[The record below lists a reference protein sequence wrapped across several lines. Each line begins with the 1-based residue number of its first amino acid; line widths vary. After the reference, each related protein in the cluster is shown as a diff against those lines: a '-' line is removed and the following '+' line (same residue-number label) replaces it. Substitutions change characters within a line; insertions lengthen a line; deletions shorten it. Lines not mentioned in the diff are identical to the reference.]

1 MLLTACLIVRD
12 EAAHLE
18 ACLAS
23 VRPFVDDVVVAD
35 TGSSDDTVAIA
46 RAAGARVVEVAWA
59 DDFAGARNAALAM
72 VTSAWVLSVDA
83 DERVTGD
90 PAALRA
96 LVEQGGPVPAYQVL
110 IEQTSAEN
118 PRGLMRHRGMKLFRP
133 GLVRWQ
139 GRVHER
145 VVRADGSALAGLAMP
160 EETLAFTHLGYATA
174 DAFEHRARR
183 NARLAE
189 LELMDLLD
197 AAAPAADVAR
207 ARLDLGR
214 SLISQLDPERGRVV
228 LHEVRAE
235 TTPGEPAW
243 LWATDFLAW
252 DALRHE
258 KPEAA
263 RDLLVEL
270 DAAGAPADYLLNL
283 AAAIAEV
290 LGDYVLAERFRSQ
303 ITRRVSVTGQP
314 G

>member
-1 MLLTACLIVRD
+1 M
-12 EAAHLE
+12 
-18 ACLAS
+18 
-23 VRPFVDDVVVAD
+23 
-35 TGSSDDTVAIA
+35 A
-46 RAAGARVVEVAWA
+46 RAAGARVVEIAWT
-59 DDFAGARNAALAM
+59 DDFSAARNAALHLA
-72 VTSAWVLSVDA
+72 SSSWVLSVDA
-83 DERVTGD
+83 DERVTGE

-96 LVEQGGPVPAYQVL
+96 LLQEDPSAAAFNVL

-118 PRGLMRHRGMKLFRP
+118 PRGLMRHRGTKLFRP
-133 GLVRWQ
+133 ELARWR

-145 VVRADGSALAGLAMP
+145 VVQPDGSEVAGRTMP

-189 LELMDLLD
+189 LELADLT
-197 AAAPAADVAR
+197 AAGAPASELAR

-214 SLISQLDPERGRVV
+214 SLISHLDPERGRVI
-228 LHEVRAE
+228 LQQVRAA
-235 TTPGEPAW
+235 TTPGVPAW

-252 DALRHE
+252 DAVRHE
-258 KPEAA
+258 RPEAA

-270 DAAGAPADYLLNL
+270 GAAGAPADYLLNL
-283 AAAIAEV
+283 AAAIAGV
-290 LGDYVLAERFRSQ
+290 LGDHALAERFRAQ